1 MQFGFLSGVLLSSRV
16 SDMKRIWGDMPSVTQ
31 NSLYWTV
38 TFAVALL
45 FFTVSAMEE
54 CKKINSCQC
63 QFRNGSMINLE
74 SLGSHGTARWQNK
87 MASKNDSCTYFYN
100 PCFEFKLPESSTT
113 SECASG
119 VAACKVC
126 KDDHYYSL
134 GTQQSA
140 EFVWDPVEKL
150 LHLFYFSAGN
160 PNRTTNV
167 TLICD
172 AHPEADDSLSVV
184 GNISETVYEM
194 TLRSRCACA
203 DLCGPH
209 SGLSGGSLLII
220 LFSVFIILYLL
231 FGIVFNK
238 LTRGAQGWELIPN
251 YEFWQDF
258 PLLVRDGC
266 VYVASGCKPDTT
278 YERI

>member
-1 MQFGFLSGVLLSSRV
+1 
-16 SDMKRIWGDMPSVTQ
+16 MKRIWWYLTQVTQ
-31 NSLYWTV
+31 SSFCKTV
-38 TFAVALL
+38 TFAVVLL
-45 FFTVSAMEE
+45 FAIVSASEV
-54 CKKINSCQC
+54 CKTVNACRC
-63 QFRNGSMINLE
+63 QFANGSVINLE
-74 SLGSHGTARWQNK
+74 SLGSRGHARWQNEI
-87 MASKNDSCTYFYN
+87 ASNPDGYTYFYN
-100 PCFEFKLPESSTT
+100 PCFEFKLPENPTSK
-113 SECASG
+113 SECDSG
-119 VAACKVC
+119 VAACQVC
-126 KDDHYYSL
+126 KTMDYYYSL

-140 EFVWDPVEKL
+140 KFVWNQEKSIL
-150 LHLFYFSAGN
+150 QLIYTSDSHII
-160 PNRTTNV
+160 RTTKI

-172 AHPEADDSLSVV
+172 ARAENASLLVKGEV
-184 GNISETVYEM
+184 PETVYEM
-194 TLRSRCACA
+194 TLTSRCACA

-209 SGLSGGSLLII
+209 RGLSGGSLLII